1 MVRGLQDGDRIV
13 QVSINGSRDK
23 SVTGAKGEEP
33 RLLRWVA
40 GQFRPYR
47 GKVGL
52 VGVLILVTAGLG
64 TANPL
69 LVKVVFDQALFVP
82 GGPNVGL
89 LGLLVGLMIAI
100 TIVAGGLS
108 VWRAYLTNTVGQQVM
123 SDLRS
128 RLYTQLQAL
137 SLRFFTATRTGE
149 IQSRLANDVGGLQT
163 AITDTASTILSS
175 TVILISTIAAM
186 AMLSWQMTLLS
197 LAILPLFGW
206 QALVA
211 GRARRRVSAKT
222 QVALADMS
230 AIVEET
236 LSVSG
241 ILLTKIFGRQAAETD
256 RYAAQNERLTAL
268 QVRQQMIK
276 QGFSIGVV
284 TFFSLTPAL
293 IYLVVSRR

>member
-82 GGPNVGL
+82 VGPNVGL

-149 IQSRLANDVGGLQT
+149 IQSRLANDVGGLQSV
-163 AITDTASTILSS
+163 ITDTASTILSS

-186 AMLSWQMTLLS
+186 AMLPWQMTCS
-197 LAILPLFGW
+197 RW
-206 QALVA
+206 RYCRCSV
-211 GRARRRVSAKT
+211 GRPSWLGEPGVGSARRLRWRW
-222 QVALADMS
+222 
-230 AIVEET
+230 
-236 LSVSG
+236 
-241 ILLTKIFGRQAAETD
+241 LT
-256 RYAAQNERLTAL
+256 
-268 QVRQQMIK
+268 
-276 QGFSIGVV
+276 
-284 TFFSLTPAL
+284 
-293 IYLVVSRR
+293 